1 MNKKIFS
8 VNSMMLLLAAA
19 IWGIAFVAQSAAMD
33 SVQPFTFNCIRSFL
47 GGAVLVP
54 CIFLLDKINKNG
66 RQVFSLTKGEL
77 VGGVVCGL
85 VLGVA
90 SSLQQYGIA
99 LGSTAGKA
107 AFITSL
113 YVVLVPVFSAFVGK
127 KIDVRVWLG
136 VFMALVGVGLIS
148 INFAEG
154 FSVGIGDLL
163 VLGCAICF
171 AFHIIVIDK
180 FSVGTDGVR
189 MSMVQFFVASLVNL
203 PGMLI
208 FDRPEPSCVM
218 DAWLPIAYAGFLS
231 CGVAYTLQVVGQKK
245 CHPVAATAI
254 LSLESVFGAVGGAII
269 LGVIG
274 GSEADLMK
282 WYQIIGCVIV
292 FSAVIITQLF
302 VTPKQD

>member
-8 VNSMMLLLAAA
+8 ANSMMLLLAAA

-33 SVQPFTFNCIRSFL
+33 DVQPFTFNCIRNFL
-47 GGAVLVP
+47 GGAVLIP
-54 CIFLLDKINKNG
+54 CIFLLDRINKTS
-66 RQVFSLTKGEL
+66 RRALSLNRAEL
-77 VGGVVCGL
+77 VGGIVCGI

-113 YVVLVPVFSAFVGK
+113 YVVLVPALSVFGGK
-127 KIDVRVWLG
+127 KIDARVWLG
-136 VFMALVGVGLIS
+136 VFMALGGVALIS
-148 INFAEG
+148 INFSEG
-154 FSVGIGDLL
+154 ISVGVGDLL
-163 VLGCAICF
+163 VLVCAVCF

-180 FSVGTDGVR
+180 FSSGTDGVR

-208 FDRPEPSCVM
+208 FDRPEPSSVM

-231 CGVAYTLQVVGQKK
+231 CGVAYTLQIVGQKK

-254 LSLESVFGAVGGAII
+254 LSLESVFGAVGGAVI

-274 GSEADLMK
+274 GSEADLMR

-292 FSAVIITQLF
+292 FAAVILTQLF
-302 VTPKQD
+302 VSPKEE